1 MEINNFGMYSI
12 TPILCIIA
20 NVFIILK
27 TVDYCFF
34 KCLKE
39 E

>member
-1 MEINNFGMYSI
+1 MEINSVGMYSI

-27 TVDYCFF
+27 TIDYIFF